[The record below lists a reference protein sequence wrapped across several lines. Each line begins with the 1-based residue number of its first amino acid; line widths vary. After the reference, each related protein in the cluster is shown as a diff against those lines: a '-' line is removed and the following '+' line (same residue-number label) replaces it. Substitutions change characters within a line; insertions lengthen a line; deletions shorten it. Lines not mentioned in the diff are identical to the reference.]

1 MPVPQSERGVRAR
14 GYSPDNNRNELVN
27 YVSVPYQIRLLS
39 GQFDSGK
46 PMNLA
51 EAREGIRLN
60 NPTKAYQ
67 RIHEE
72 WGKVRTTEWAT
83 DTQRSFKEKR
93 TAWANSR
100 ARDLLPRVKPPTPG
114 QSPDQNLING
124 LRTIGFT
131 QDPQVA
137 TLESLTDYFANTFFS
152 EFAAGSDKSVGHLVD
167 TFYEAAKGADGNLTE
182 EEAGRAKAQ
191 VQALFPVLRPIL
203 KEENYVKFE
212 DVLQARLAAGLGK
225 LKESDAKN
233 KMPPTQKIVSDL
245 AYFLPEQTPYHPAAP
260 TVSRPEPT
268 PTPAAGRP
276 RPVTRTAVPEAA
288 AAAGRPAPE
297 AEEEVVVVETTPED
311 LFIDIIKGVAEAD
324 KTRTDTVLDLPA
336 DALFSGDGN
345 LLSIKD
351 GFIQIEVT
359 NPGTVDIDETQNIVR
374 VRGASINI
382 QKGGV
387 ERPGV
392 NLDLLLQQGAEGAE
406 LAIES
411 IEEDPAYPDWN
422 KQLAQEALAA
432 VIPSFREKVTSDIAH
447 ISGWMAD
454 SLRIE
459 KGRFR
464 IGFSKEAV
472 VPTSPPPLPQE
483 GEIFPASDDDSA
495 VGSI

>member
-1 MPVPQSERGVRAR
+1 MPVPESDRGVRAR

-72 WGKVRTTEWAT
+72 WGKVRTAEWTT
-83 DTQRSFKEKR
+83 DTQRSFEEKR

-131 QDPQVA
+131 QDPQAA
-137 TLESLTDYFANTFFS
+137 TLEALTDYFANTFFS
-152 EFAAGSDKSVGHLVD
+152 EFAAGPDKSVGHLVD
-167 TFYEAAKGADGNLTE
+167 AFYEAAKGADGNLTE
-182 EEAGRAKAQ
+182 EEADRAKAQ

-233 KMPPTQKIVSDL
+233 KMPPTQKMLSDL
-245 AYFLPEQTPYHPAAP
+245 AYFLPEQTPYRPAAP
-260 TVSRPEPT
+260 TADRPGS
-268 PTPAAGRP
+268 TPAAGRP
-276 RPVTRTAVPEAA
+276 RPAPTAA
-288 AAAGRPAPE
+288 AAEAGRPTPE
-297 AEEEVVVVETTPED
+297 PKEGVIIVETTPED

-324 KTRTDTVLDLPA
+324 KTRTDAILDLPA

-345 LLSIKD
+345 LLSIND

-359 NPGTVDIDETQNIVR
+359 KPGIVDVDEAQNTVR
-374 VRGASINI
+374 VREASINI
-382 QKGGV
+382 RKGGV
-387 ERPGV
+387 ERQGI
-392 NLDLLLQQGAEGAE
+392 NLDLLLEQGVEGAKI
-406 LAIES
+406 AIET

-422 KQLAQEALAA
+422 KQLTQEAFAV
-432 VIPSFREKVTSDIAH
+432 VIPSFKEKVTSDIAH
-447 ISGWMAD
+447 IDPAWKAD
-454 SLRIE
+454 SFDIE

-464 IGFSKEAV
+464 IGFRKEAG
-472 VPTSPPPLPQE
+472 VPASPPPFPQE
-483 GEIFPASDDDSA
+483 GEVFPAIDDDT
-495 VGSI
+495 VIGSI